1 MPKRFPDGL
10 YHIRKNPKERVS
22 LFKMNY
28 LRDEI
33 VRILKDRRRVVDA
46 ERVRSRDLFE

>member
-1 MPKRFPDGL
+1 
-10 YHIRKNPKERVS
+10 
-22 LFKMNY
+22 MNY

-33 VRILKDRRRVVDA
+33 VRILKDRRRVVEA